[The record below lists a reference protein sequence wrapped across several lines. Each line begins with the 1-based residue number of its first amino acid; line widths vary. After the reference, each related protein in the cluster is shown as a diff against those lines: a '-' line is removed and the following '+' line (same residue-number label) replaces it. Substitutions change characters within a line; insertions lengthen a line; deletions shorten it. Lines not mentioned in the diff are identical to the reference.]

1 MSDPFAMYLC
11 VYLSLCVCVY
21 ECAVL
26 VLACL
31 MRESSLEPTLR
42 MLLDWLFRGDSASQ
56 RLSRFDL
63 PESVTP
69 KISPRLADERW
80 VSAGFGKELAKL
92 LAFPDE
98 V

>member
-1 MSDPFAMYLC
+1 MCILSVC
-11 VYLSLCVCVY
+11 VYLSLRVCVY

-26 VLACL
+26 ALACL